1 MTVDSRGVAM
11 RDTLP
16 GLILNAGK
24 YLGVDMPE
32 AATMTK
38 RLQRDTTVKLGP
50 LEVEEYLD
58 KPVAPPPPPKAR
70 P

>member
-1 MTVDSRGVAM
+1 MTADARGVAM

-24 YLGVDMPE
+24 YFGVDMPE

-38 RLQRDTTVKLGP
+38 RLQRDGKVTLGP
-50 LEVEEYLD
+50 LEVEEYISL
-58 KPVAPPPPPKAR
+58 PPAAPPAPPVKP
-70 P
+70 